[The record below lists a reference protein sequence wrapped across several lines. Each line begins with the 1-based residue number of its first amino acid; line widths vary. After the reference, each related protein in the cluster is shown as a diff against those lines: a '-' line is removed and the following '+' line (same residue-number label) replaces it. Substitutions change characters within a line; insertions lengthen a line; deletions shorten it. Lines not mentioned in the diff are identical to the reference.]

1 MTKNDFRVTFIFKI
15 IIRICMKNVE
25 FCRKTFKFL
34 PKRCLFI
41 FCIFYSNEK
50 ELNQQVC
57 LIKYVGNEIS
67 HNNRKKK
74 KRERERERER
84 STNIIQLQKCF

>member
-1 MTKNDFRVTFIFKI
+1 MLSFVEKHLKNL
-15 IIRICMKNVE
+15 N
-25 FCRKTFKFL
+25 L

-41 FCIFYSNEK
+41 LCISYLSEK

-74 KRERERERER
+74 KREREREREEHKHNPT
-84 STNIIQLQKCF
+84 SKMFLKLLKNFH

>member
-1 MTKNDFRVTFIFKI
+1 MLSFVEKHLKNL
-15 IIRICMKNVE
+15 N
-25 FCRKTFKFL
+25 L

-41 FCIFYSNEK
+41 LCISYLSEK

-67 HNNRKKK
+67 HK
-74 KRERERERER
+74 KRERERER
-84 STNIIQLQKCF
+84 SKKQSNFKNISKTP

>member
-1 MTKNDFRVTFIFKI
+1 MLSFVEKHLKNL
-15 IIRICMKNVE
+15 N
-25 FCRKTFKFL
+25 L

-41 FCIFYSNEK
+41 LCISYLSEK

-67 HNNRKKK
+67 HKK
-74 KRERERERER
+74 KREREREE
-84 STNIIQLQKCF
+84 QKTI

>member
-1 MTKNDFRVTFIFKI
+1 MVKNDFGVTSLFKI
-15 IIRICMKNVE
+15 IFRICMENVE
-25 FCRKTFKFL
+25 FCRKISKFL

-41 FCIFYSNEK
+41 FFIFYLNEK

-67 HNNRKKK
+67 HKKK
-74 KRERERERER
+74 IKRETEKGK
-84 STNIIQLQKCF
+84 NIIQLQKHF

>member
-1 MTKNDFRVTFIFKI
+1 MLSFVEKHLKNL
-15 IIRICMKNVE
+15 N
-25 FCRKTFKFL
+25 L

-41 FCIFYSNEK
+41 LCISYLSEK

-67 HNNRKKK
+67 HKKKKK
-74 KRERERERER
+74 KREREREE
-84 STNIIQLQKCF
+84 QKTI

>member
-1 MTKNDFRVTFIFKI
+1 MLSFVEKHLKNL
-15 IIRICMKNVE
+15 N
-25 FCRKTFKFL
+25 L

-41 FCIFYSNEK
+41 LCISYLSEK

-67 HNNRKKK
+67 HKK
-74 KRERERERER
+74 KREREREREE
-84 STNIIQLQKCF
+84 QKTI